1 MTESLQ
7 ISRKRMR
14 FSSSSASETLL
25 ASKSQYHRHRS
36 GRIEPTGDGL
46 RFSQSPSVT
55 GKITPKVLRTYP
67 RVTIKDLRLR
77 RVFTPSS
84 IWEFKTKE
92 QQSENHLCDSNVGE
106 EGTKVDAGGLGNEH
120 VKYFLKTTPL
130 DSDSGPIC
138 EESNGSV
145 VKRSGT
151 TVCHKPVLHPCSRAR
166 LFKNPGSFSYKR
178 LLPYLMQA
186 ADGTPSGQCSK
197 PEQNPPNVN
206 GENVEVAEVQKEEAS
221 EPIKAECQLPEPTK
235 DVAQSVEG
243 LVSKYFGSGNTSP
256 LKKVEPT
263 KAVEQSAD
271 GVINKHSA
279 VGGNTSPSKKVIAS
293 SPNKKFQA
301 CSRRKLFKTPGSVNY
316 RRMLPY
322 LKDIQED
329 NPCVLETVNHP
340 DHNKD
345 TGGNTPSPML
355 VSVNEGAEDM
365 VMENVTR
372 ELDTDKDKD
381 KELVPCEAVS
391 ESPERSD
398 TDKEQET
405 QVKHVIPDTEKN
417 LGTPQNALGS
427 EVQFSSPIAG
437 SGDSSEVALSAL
449 NNPFVQNLAGEEIMK
464 ADAKNR
470 EEQVEA
476 NGSDLTAEPL
486 DPSAVSGTPT
496 SISPS
501 KGILKRNVRGCRGIC
516 SCLNCSSFRL
526 NAERAFEFSRN
537 QLQDKV
543 MVLDLLGEIS
553 LLKESLE
560 KQSSADHN
568 ESYKIQAGEA
578 AKRANEAADLAK
590 SRLYQMNDDLQVH
603 CRIPNE
609 QRAKVKFAHYVH
621 EKTILQ
627 ASQLDP

>member
-25 ASKSQYHRHRS
+25 ASKSQYQRHRS

-46 RFSQSPSVT
+46 RFNQSPSVT

-120 VKYFLKTTPL
+120 VKNFLKTTPL

-151 TVCHKPVLHPCSRAR
+151 TVCHKPILRPCSRAKI
-166 LFKNPGSFSYKR
+166 FKNPGSFSYKR

-197 PEQNPPNVN
+197 PEQNPPSVN
-206 GENVEVAEVQKEEAS
+206 EENGEVAEVQKEEAS
-221 EPIKAECQLPEPTK
+221 EPIKAECQHP
-235 DVAQSVEG
+235 
-243 LVSKYFGSGNTSP
+243 
-256 LKKVEPT
+256 EPT
-263 KAVEQSAD
+263 KAVAQSVD

-279 VGGNTSPSKKVIAS
+279 VGGNTSPLKKVVAS
-293 SPNKKFQA
+293 SPNKKSQA

-340 DHNKD
+340 DHNED
-345 TGGNTPSPML
+345 TEGNTPSPML
-355 VSVNEGAEDM
+355 ASENEGAEDM
-365 VMENVTR
+365 VTENVTR

-381 KELVPCEAVS
+381 KDKELVPCEAVF

-417 LGTPQNALGS
+417 LETPQNALGS

-437 SGDSSEVALSAL
+437 SGDSSEVAL
-449 NNPFVQNLAGEEIMK
+449 NNPFVQNLAGEETMK
-464 ADAKNR
+464 TDAKNR

-476 NGSDLTAEPL
+476 NSSDLTAELL

-496 SISPS
+496 SVSPS
-501 KGILKRNVRGCRGIC
+501 KGILKRSIRGCRGIC

-537 QLQDKV
+537 QLQDTEV
-543 MVLDLLGEIS
+543 LVLDLLGEIS

-560 KQSSADHN
+560 KQSSAHHN

>member
-1 MTESLQ
+1 MPESNQ
-7 ISRKRMR
+7 ISLKRMR
-14 FSSSSASETLL
+14 FSSYSASEILVT
-25 ASKSQYHRHRS
+25 SKSQYQRHLS

-46 RFSQSPSVT
+46 RFNHSPSVT
-55 GKITPKVLRTYP
+55 GKVTPKVLRSYP

-92 QQSENHLCDSNVGE
+92 QSENHLCDSNIGE

-120 VKYFLKTTPL
+120 AKDFLKTTPR

-138 EESNGSV
+138 EEINGSV

-151 TVCHKPVLHPCSRAR
+151 NVFHKTVLRPCSRAKI
-166 LFKNPGSFSYKR
+166 FKNPGSFSYKR

-186 ADGTPSGQCSK
+186 ADGTASGQCSK
-197 PEQNPPNVN
+197 PEPNPPNVN
-206 GENVEVAEVQKEEAS
+206 LPCDEGNGEVAEVPKEEAS
-221 EPIKAECQLPEPTK
+221 VLPESTK
-235 DVAQSVEG
+235 DVSQSVDG
-243 LVSKYFGSGNTSP
+243 LISKYFGSGKTSP

-263 KAVEQSAD
+263 KAVAQSVD

-279 VGGNTSPSKKVIAS
+279 VGGNTSPLNKVIDS
-293 SPNKKFQA
+293 SPNKKSA

-322 LKDIQED
+322 LKDIQEEI
-329 NPCVLETVNHP
+329 PCVPETANHP
-340 DHNKD
+340 DHKKN
-345 TGGNTPSPML
+345 TEGNTPSSML
-355 VSVNEGAEDM
+355 VSENEGAEDM
-365 VMENVTR
+365 VTSNVAT
-372 ELDTDKDKD
+372 EPDTCSIKD

-391 ESPERSD
+391 IPPERSD

-417 LGTPQNALGS
+417 LGTPHNALCS
-427 EVQFSSPIAG
+427 EVQFSSPIAV

-449 NNPFVQNLAGEEIMK
+449 NNIFVENLAGEEIMK
-464 ADAKNR
+464 TDAKGNA
-470 EEQVEA
+470 EQLEA
-476 NGSDLTAEPL
+476 NGSDLTAELL
-486 DPSAVSGTPT
+486 DPCAVSGTPT

-501 KGILKRNVRGCRGIC
+501 KGILKRSIRGCRGIC

-537 QLQDKV
+537 QLQDTEV
-543 MVLDLLGEIS
+543 MVLDLVGEIS
-553 LLKESLE
+553 HLREMLE
-560 KQSSADHN
+560 KYSSADHD

-578 AKRANEAADLAK
+578 AKRAYEAAELAK
-590 SRLYQMNDDLQVH
+590 SRLYQMNNDLQVH

-609 QRAKVKFAHYVH
+609 QRARVKFAHYIH
-621 EKTILQ
+621 EKTILETSQ
-627 ASQLDP
+627 STQLDP